1 MKISDQRQKIFVVLS
16 GLWPLRQYVCGKVR
30 VNPLKRKIRD
40 ENLFSDNITD
50 VKADVKQ
57 QEIKELV
64 AVSCN
69 VFFFEIQCKIHVYFS
84 LNFAFAWYS
93 IQLDIVH

>member
-1 MKISDQRQKIFVVLS
+1 MKISDHRQKTFVLVS
-16 GLWPLRQYVCGKVR
+16 GLWPLRQYLCGEVR

-69 VFFFEIQCKIHVYFS
+69 VFF
-84 LNFAFAWYS
+84 
-93 IQLDIVH
+93 

>member
-1 MKISDQRQKIFVVLS
+1 M
-16 GLWPLRQYVCGKVR
+16 
-30 VNPLKRKIRD
+30 NPLKRKIRD

-69 VFFFEIQCKIHVYFS
+69 VFFLKYNVRYMFTFH
-84 LNFAFAWYS
+84 
-93 IQLDIVH
+93 